1 MTGHT
6 PSTEAG
12 LRDWL
17 VANIADTVGLAPEH
31 VDVDRPL
38 VELGLSSRDAVVLA
52 GALGEVTGLDLPV
65 SALWQHPTVAR
76 LARHLSDRTSGASDQ
91 TEVPVRS
98 GLSAPGPDRAD
109 AGEAIAVIGLGC
121 RLPGGVHGPDEF
133 WSLLRD
139 GRDAVRAAPLERWDA
154 MPDGAPR
161 WGGFLDD
168 ITGFDAEFFG
178 ITPHE
183 AASMDPQQRLVL
195 EVVQESLQHAAVSS
209 DSLRGTATGVFVGIS
224 AGEYGAASAVD
235 PARMSPWTATGGA
248 LSIAANRVS
257 YLLDLRGPSMAV
269 DTACSSSLVAVHQ
282 ACQSL
287 RSGESD
293 TALVAGVNLL
303 LTPALTVGFH
313 RAGLLSEDG
322 RCKPFDASAD
332 GIARAE
338 GCAAV
343 VLKRLS
349 DARRDGDRVLAVI
362 RGSAVNSD
370 GRSNGLMAPNPRA
383 QAELVRRA
391 YRDAGVDPALVDYV
405 EAHGTGTL
413 LGDPIEAGA
422 LGEVLARD
430 REPDRPLLIGSVK
443 SNIGHTESAAGL
455 VGLVKTVLA
464 VQHGKIPPSLHFTEP
479 NPHIDFT
486 GLRVVTEP
494 VVWPRYSG
502 RVTAGISSFGF
513 GGTNAHVVLEEPP
526 ATERAGVSDDA
537 MHVMVLSGASDDRI
551 RRHAEVVADWLD
563 DNDNPL
569 GDVAA
574 TLARRSGADRVR
586 AAVVGRDRAEVIDRL
601 RALATGQRTPGVVP
615 TRPVRRGTD
624 RAGTD
629 RQLVWVFSGYGSGRP
644 GMARGLLDA
653 EPAFAAA
660 VDEVDE
666 VLRGHSAVSV
676 RDLLVDPPEAMDM
689 EQGQIALF
697 GVQVGLAALW
707 RSYGVRPAA
716 VIGQSS
722 GEVAAAVVGGALS
735 LADGVRVAATRARL
749 LARIDAVGSGAMAAV
764 ELARS
769 EFDALAYDLPDLAV
783 AVYAAPR
790 RQTVAGP
797 RAQIETLVRRTEAAD
812 RLATVLPLRTSGHT
826 AAVEPVLAELRAELR
841 GVRRRE
847 GGIPCYSTVTDG
859 PPSFDAEYW
868 AHHMRRAVR
877 FTQAVAAAFADGHDG
892 FLEISPH
899 TIALSAIEETAR
911 DSDLPDL
918 LLCGSLRR
926 DQDDT
931 TTFHTNRALLALDG
945 SAPLPDAA
953 ITDVPAVPWQ
963 HVRHWLGPTPAAV
976 GHPLLGAHAEVPGGV
991 THVWHTDV
999 GLKALPWLS
1008 DHRVHDVPVLPGA
1021 AYTEIAL
1028 AAAVEVLGVA
1038 ARDLDVTEVVFEG
1051 LLALDDQ
1058 VALSTVAEDD
1068 RRGGV
1073 RVEIHSKS
1081 AGGRW
1086 TRHATASVVPAS
1098 PGELRAPVVRDGL
1111 AELPLYERVAE
1122 SGLHYG
1128 PAFRGVRSVLAGDG
1142 LAVGAVAVTEEE
1154 LSAHLPVTLFD
1165 SCLQVLAAAASEP
1178 LGVHVGRTYLPVG
1191 IGSVRVHGD
1200 PRQGVRCEAAV
1211 LAVDERDDELVGSVW
1226 LHDDADRLLVEAT
1239 SVRVRVVDGS
1249 AVPVPLSEL
1258 AFETR
1263 WERLALPPSSPGS
1276 HDWLLLTDHA
1286 AHPFVE
1292 RFVELADA
1300 VGDRVRV
1307 GTTDSVRGVQRVSGV
1322 VLVPGEIGGP
1332 GMVEAA
1338 EREVAAAARVA
1349 AEVAAWQDPPRLW
1362 IATHEAT
1369 AVGGGEPGSPGQ
1381 AALRALVRVLAF
1393 EHPRLRASLVDLPR
1407 SGDAEALLAELRADQ
1422 ADDEVAWRGRDRH
1435 VARLRPAA
1443 ISPPVTGAVVL
1454 PGSYLITGGL
1464 GGLGLVVA
1472 HWLAGLGATRI
1483 VLNGRRAATA
1493 DSAAELA
1500 KIQAT
1505 GTEVVV
1511 VTGDIAEPGV
1521 AERVVAAAVAGER
1534 RLRGVVHAAGALVDL
1549 PVERVDAESVRAAFG
1564 PKARGAWRLH
1574 EATEGLDLDW
1584 WVNFSSAAAMLGSPG
1599 QTPYAAAN
1607 AWLDAFTAW
1616 RRSRGLVATTVDF
1629 GAWGQVGLARDTDN
1643 PLLRPI
1649 SPAEGIQALEAILL
1663 ADRPDTGVIRLDHQA
1678 AVDLFPEL
1686 ARRPFFSAVL
1696 VAPSAVEEDW
1706 PGPEALRDAP
1716 DAAALVLRRLRAVVG
1731 RVMGYADDQLSTTVA
1746 LADLGLDSLM
1756 AMRARNA
1763 VEHDLGVQLPMPL
1776 LLRGATLDDVARHVT
1791 TTLGVAADD
1800 VPVETGFV
1808 GRQVAATSG
1817 VAGGVSVETGF
1828 VAPRDPTERW
1838 LAGLWAEA
1846 LGRSRIDVTEDF
1858 FAVGG
1863 DAERAEVL
1871 FAAIR
1876 RRLGADVPTGLMAVP
1891 TVEGMADELR
1901 SAFEGVDGPVRVLRG
1916 SGGRPPLHLFH
1927 PAGGP
1932 TSVYQPLVELL
1943 GDDQPCYG
1951 YERLDDVDGLT
1962 AKAARYIELIREIQ
1976 PTGPYRLGG
1985 WSFGGCLAH
1994 EIACRLHAAGER
2006 VDAIVMIDSVRPLPS
2021 PDVPPADVLRHR
2033 FGRYVEHIQRTHGV
2047 TVELPWEELAGLDDE
2062 GQIDAVIAAVTEA
2075 GVRMSAGAL
2084 HHQRTSYL
2092 DARTAERFQPKHFP
2106 GQVVF
2111 YRATVREHLTTVL
2124 DPRYLRTLDDDDLG
2138 WSDTVDRLDIVPV
2151 PGDHL
2156 SMIDPPNVEV
2166 LAAHLDAL
2174 LADLPVPRPDGASG
2188 R

>member
-1 MTGHT
+1 MSGHT

-17 VANIADTVGLAPEH
+17 AANIAETVGLPPEDL
-31 VDVDRPL
+31 DVDRPL

-65 SALWQHPTVAR
+65 SALWQHPTVAQ
-76 LARHLSDRTSGASDQ
+76 LARHLSDRTEGGARG
-91 TEVPVRS
+91 EPE
-98 GLSAPGPDRAD
+98 PGRTATD
-109 AGEAIAVIGLGC
+109 EAIAVIGLGC

-178 ITPHE
+178 IAPHE

-195 EVVQESLQHAAVSS
+195 EVVQESLQHAAVPA

-313 RAGLLSEDG
+313 RAGLLSADG

-391 YRDAGVDPALVDYV
+391 YRDAGVDPAQVDYV

-422 LGEVLARD
+422 LGEVLGRD
-430 REPDRPLLIGSVK
+430 RDPDRPLLIGSVK

-464 VQHGKIPPSLHFTEP
+464 IRHGEIPPSLHFTEP

-494 VVWPRYSG
+494 VDWPRYAG
-502 RVTAGISSFGF
+502 RVTAGVSSFGF
-513 GGTNAHVVLEEPP
+513 GGTNAHVVLEEAAALEG
-526 ATERAGVSDDA
+526 ATPDDDA
-537 MHVMVLSGASDDRI
+537 VHAVVLSGMSDDRV
-551 RRHAEVVADWLD
+551 RRHAEVVADWLR
-563 DNDNPL
+563 DNDTPL
-569 GDVAA
+569 GAVAA
-574 TLARRSGADRVR
+574 TLARRRGADRVR
-586 AAVVGRDRAEVIDRL
+586 AAVVGRDRAEVTDRL
-601 RALATGQRTPGVVP
+601 RAMAMGQRTPGVVP
-615 TRPVRRGTD
+615 PQPVRRATD
-624 RAGTD
+624 RK
-629 RQLVWVFSGYGSGRP
+629 LVWVFSGFGSGRP
-644 GMARGLLDA
+644 GMARGLLAD

-660 VDEVDE
+660 VDEVDDLLRE
-666 VLRGHSAVSV
+666 HTDVSLRG
-676 RDLLVDPPEAMDM
+676 LLVDPPDAMDF

-722 GEVAAAVVGGALS
+722 GEVAAVVVGGALS
-735 LADGVRVAATRARL
+735 LTDGVRVAATRARL
-749 LARIDAVGSGAMAAV
+749 MGRIDAADSGAMAAV
-764 ELARS
+764 ELTTN
-769 EFDALAYDLPDLAV
+769 EIDAFTHDLPDLAI
-783 AVYAAPR
+783 AVHAAPR
-790 RQTVAGP
+790 RNTVAGP
-797 RAQIETLVRRTEAAD
+797 RPQIETLIRRAESQG
-812 RLATVLPLRTSGHT
+812 RLATVLPLRTSAHT
-826 AAVEPVLAELRAELR
+826 AAVDQVLAELRAELR
-841 GVRRRE
+841 SVRRQD
-847 GGIPCYSTVTDG
+847 GGVPCYSTVTEE

-868 AHHMRRAVR
+868 AHHMRRPVR
-877 FTQAVAAAFADGHDG
+877 FTQAVAAAVGDGHDG
-892 FLEISPH
+892 FLEVSPH
-899 TIALSAIEETAR
+899 PIALASVEETAR
-911 DSDLPDL
+911 DAGLADL

-931 TTFHTNRALLALDG
+931 TTFHANRALLAVDG

-953 ITDVPAVPWQ
+953 VTDVPVVPWQ
-963 HVRHWLGPTPAAV
+963 HVRHWLAPTPTAV
-976 GHPLLGAHAEVPGGV
+976 GTTGHPLLGAHAEVPGGL
-991 THVWHTDV
+991 THVWHADV

-1008 DHRVHDVPVLPGA
+1008 DHCVHDVPVLPGA

-1028 AAAVEVLGVA
+1028 AAAVEVLAVP
-1038 ARDLDVTEVVFEG
+1038 ARDLAVSDVVFEG

-1086 TRHATASVVPAS
+1086 ARHATATVVPAS
-1098 PGELRAPVVRDGL
+1098 PGAVRAPVVCDGL
-1111 AELPLYERVAE
+1111 AELALYDRVAE

-1128 PAFRGVRSVLAGDG
+1128 PAFRGVRSVVAGDG
-1142 LAVGAVAVTEEE
+1142 LAVGAIAVTEEE
-1154 LSAHLPVTLFD
+1154 RSAHLPVTLFD
-1165 SCLQVLAAAASEP
+1165 SCLQVLAAAAFEP
-1178 LGVHVGRTYLPVG
+1178 LGVRAGRTYLPVG

-1211 LAVDERDDELVGSVW
+1211 VVVDDRDDELVGSVW
-1226 LHDDADRLLVEAT
+1226 LYDDADVLLVEAT
-1239 SVRVRVVDGS
+1239 DVRVRVVDGA
-1249 AVPVPLSEL
+1249 AVPVPLSGL
-1258 AFETR
+1258 AFEMQ
-1263 WERLALPPSSPGS
+1263 WERLALPPSSSGS
-1276 HDWLLLTDHA
+1276 HDWLLLTDQPDD
-1286 AHPFVE
+1286 PFVA
-1292 RFVELADA
+1292 RFAALADA
-1300 VGDRVRV
+1300 AGDRVRV
-1307 GTTDSVRGVQRVSGV
+1307 AGSLRGVDQPVQGV
-1322 VLVPGEIGGP
+1322 VLMPGAIGGP

-1338 EREVAAAARVA
+1338 EREVVVAARVA
-1349 AEVAAWQDPPRLW
+1349 AELAARQDPPRLW
-1362 IATHEAT
+1362 IATREAS
-1369 AVGGGEPGSPGQ
+1369 AVGSGEPGSPGQ

-1407 SGDAEALLAELRADQ
+1407 TGDAEALLAELRADQ
-1422 ADDEVAWRGRDRH
+1422 ADDEVGWRGRDRH
-1435 VARLRPAA
+1435 VARLRPTA
-1443 ISPPVTGAVVL
+1443 ISAPVTGAVVL

-1472 HWLAGLGATRI
+1472 QWLAGLGATRV
-1483 VLNGRRAATA
+1483 VLNGRRGATA

-1534 RLRGVVHAAGALVDL
+1534 RLRGVVHAAGALVDV
-1549 PVERVDAESVRAAFG
+1549 PVERVDADSVRAAFA

-1574 EATEGLDLDW
+1574 EATDGLDLDW

-1616 RRSRGLVATTVDF
+1616 RRSQGLVATTIDF
-1629 GAWGQVGLARDTDN
+1629 GAWGQVGLARDSDN

-1663 ADRPDTGVIRLDHQA
+1663 ADRPDTGVIRMDRQA

-1686 ARRPFFSAVL
+1686 GRRPFFSAVL
-1696 VAPSAVEEDW
+1696 ATPSTVDDEW
-1706 PGPEALRDAP
+1706 PGPDALRDVP
-1716 DAAALVLRRLRAVVG
+1716 DAAVLVRRRLRTVVG

-1791 TTLGVAADD
+1791 TELGVVDD
-1800 VPVETGFV
+1800 VASPGP
-1808 GRQVAATSG
+1808 
-1817 VAGGVSVETGF
+1817 VETGF

-1838 LAGLWAEA
+1838 LAGLWAEV

-1871 FAAIR
+1871 LAAIR
-1876 RRLGADVPTGLMAVP
+1876 RRLGADAPTGRLMAVP

-1901 SAFEGVDGPVRVLRG
+1901 SAFEGVDGPVRVLRW

-1951 YERLDDVDGLT
+1951 YERLDDVADLT
-1962 AKAARYIELIREIQ
+1962 AKAARYVELIREIQ

-1994 EIACRLHAAGER
+1994 EIACQLHAAGER
-2006 VDAIVMIDSVRPLPS
+2006 VDVVVMIDSVRPLPS
-2021 PDVPPADVLRHR
+2021 PDVPPTEVLRHR

-2047 TVELPWEELAGLDDE
+2047 TVQLPWEELAGLDDH
-2062 GQIDAVIAAVTEA
+2062 GQIDAVIAAVAEA

-2106 GQVVF
+2106 GSVVF
-2111 YRATVREHLTTVL
+2111 YRATVRETLTTVL

-2166 LAAHLDAL
+2166 LAAHLNAL
-2174 LADLPVPRPDGASG
+2174 LADTPVPRPGEAQ
-2188 R
+2188 